1 MRLKEIEFEEF
12 VGTKKEWRLPRLELG
27 ALNLVAGPNAVGKS
41 RTLSI
46 INSLAKLLMGNA
58 EISDSHWQTLFIND
72 NSEMSYELKI
82 ENSEVTKETLH
93 IDKKLHL
100 KRELDGTGKIESKQ
114 HGLMRFKVSPSTP
127 AAIAKRDEFQHRFL
141 EPLHEWANSLRYYPF
156 SSRMGRDKVLVKTED
171 ASAANPRDFS
181 DVVRIFRT
189 GTDQYGEKMTS
200 MVRDDMK
207 QIGYSLSKVGVEPL
221 TDMRASPIPATILG
235 VVAKERDLKGPT
247 PQQSMSDGMFRALS
261 LIIHVAFAELSGK
274 ASCVVVDDIG
284 EGLDFERSRKLIE
297 LLVERAHKN
306 KFQLIMATNDRFVM
320 NAVPLES
327 WTCLRRTGG
336 KVEILNHINA
346 KNLFDEFRLTGL
358 SNFDFLTTGYFS
370 ERDEDA

>member
-27 ALNLVAGPNAVGKS
+27 AVNLVAGPNAVGKS
-41 RTLSI
+41 RTLTI
-46 INSLAKLLMGNA
+46 INSLAELLMGNL
-58 EISDSHWQTLFIND
+58 EISNSHWQTLFID
-72 NSEMSYELKI
+72 DGSEVAYELKI
-82 ENSEVTKETLH
+82 ENSVVKKETLH
-93 IDKKLHL
+93 IDQDRRLY
-100 KRELDGTGKIESKQ
+100 REPDGSGKIKSKD
-114 HGLMRFKVSPSTP
+114 HGMITFKVSPSKP
-127 AAIAKRDEFQHRFL
+127 AAIAKRDEFQHGFL
-141 EPLHEWANSLRYYPF
+141 EPLHEWANCLRYYPF

-171 ASAANPRDFS
+171 ASTANPRDFS

-207 QIGYSLSKVGVEPL
+207 RIGYSLSTVGVETL
-221 TDMRASPIPATILG
+221 RDMRASPIPATILG
-235 VVAKERDLKGPT
+235 VVAKERDLKGST

-261 LIIHVAFAELSGK
+261 LIIHIAFAELSGE

-297 LLVERAHKN
+297 LLVERARKN

-346 KNLFDEFRLTGL
+346 KNLFDEFKLTGL

-370 ERDEDA
+370 ESDEDA